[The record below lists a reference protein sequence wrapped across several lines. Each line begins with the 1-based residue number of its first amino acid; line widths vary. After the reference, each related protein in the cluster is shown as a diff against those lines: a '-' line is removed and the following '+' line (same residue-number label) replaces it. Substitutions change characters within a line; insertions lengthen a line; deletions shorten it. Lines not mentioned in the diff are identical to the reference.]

1 MAPAQEKS
9 REKSQPSDIAS
20 RAERRAGGRK
30 PDSSRHAAIL
40 DAVIAIL
47 AETGYDGMTMDM
59 VAVRAK
65 AGKGAVYRRW
75 PSKAAMVVDAV
86 ANMKRAQVDLENMRD
101 TGTLRGDLLALFQPR
116 SIAETDKKLRAASA
130 LTSLIAEQP
139 SFAQVGHEALVTPWV
154 EANRALFQRA
164 IDRGEMVANP
174 HLDTLAQMLPSMG
187 AYRALIQRRAFDRN
201 FLIEM
206 LDGVLLPAL
215 GIGRSPPSPRS
226 KRTTRKCGTQRNA
239 ASGEAELSFADAR
252 RPDLV
257 GVASKGRVGRRSA
270 VRP

>member
-1 MAPAQEKS
+1 MAPAQEKP
-9 REKSQPSDIAS
+9 RKKSQPSDIAS
-20 RAERRAGGRK
+20 RAKRRAGGRK

-75 PSKAAMVVDAV
+75 PSKAAMVLDAV

-116 SIAETDKKLRAASA
+116 SVAETDKKLRAASA

-174 HLDTLAQMLPSMG
+174 HLDTLAQMIPSMG

-226 KRTTRKCGTQRNA
+226 KRTTRK
-239 ASGEAELSFADAR
+239 
-252 RPDLV
+252 
-257 GVASKGRVGRRSA
+257 
-270 VRP
+270 